1 MKLRGPD
8 NVVVYYV
15 TAAVSALIILA
26 YIAAGDVTPI
36 VGFLMGGVLMFAM
49 YPNKTIALVMGILI
63 SAALRKPNRE
73 GFKEGETGETP
84 TEQPVEN
91 PVDVLAKAAEA
102 AKKVGKEGN
111 VGAPAAPAGA
121 AATTTAAPAGAAATT
136 TAAPVATEDTN
147 GRPQV
152 TPPHKDTPATTST
165 TTVSPFVGNK
175 KLSPAALSSGGAS
188 SPQDVEK
195 LSQMIDKT
203 MELLKMLP
211 DGFLQNAVK

>member
-36 VGFLMGGVLMFAM
+36 VGFLIGGVLMFAL

-73 GFKEGETGETP
+73 GFKEGETGENP

-111 VGAPAAPAGA
+111 VGAPAA
-121 AATTTAAPAGAAATT
+121 TTTTAPAGAAATT
-136 TAAPVATEDTN
+136 TAAPVATEDTK

-152 TPPHKDTPATTST
+152 TPPHKDTAATTSA
-165 TTVSPFVGNK
+165 TTVSTFVGNK
-175 KLSPAALSSGGAS
+175 KLSPASLSSGGAS